1 MLVGVI
7 RMQKVREFTYQKLTP
22 EEQKERGIL
31 GRLVGTIADYKN
43 ETRNGRLYTEELW
56 DNVFKNPIM
65 QEKLATKTVFGELG
79 HPADRE
85 EIDMEKIAISLA
97 EEPKK
102 CTDGTLK
109 GVFDILD
116 TPNGR
121 ILKTLCDYG
130 CKIGVSS
137 RGTGDVV
144 EDWNGKPKVDPTT
157 YNCECWDA
165 VLLPSVKSAR
175 PDYVNESL
183 SNNSG
188 LRVALNEDLNRA
200 SKDDRRVMEDALK
213 RLNLVPTKSL
223 KEAITDN
230 KSDSNKAGNIA
241 ADDVGASVVKSL
253 QESLKKNKELNAQV
267 RALKEQ
273 LSVCNAKEADL
284 VKALQESKRFKS
296 HADKLNEKL
305 DSLLDQLEQK
315 DEELSQ
321 LEEEL
326 ERMTSKYNQLRKQR
340 SLNESLKADTDKEI
354 KRLNEQLREVKVS
367 SEKEVNSLRESLEEV
382 KQDSIIKERDL
393 TNKLTRSN
401 KLAEHYKKVANT
413 AVTKYI
419 NSKAE
424 MLGIEPST
432 IRENLKEGYSFKD
445 IDKACE
451 DLSKFRLKLDSLP
464 FNLKQNK
471 KNVKAVVKES
481 YEPIKPKSGYDD
493 EVDPQLVF
501 LASK

>member
-1 MLVGVI
+1 
-7 RMQKVREFTYQKLTP
+7 MQKVREFTYQKLTP

-65 QEKLATKTVFGELG
+65 KEKLATKTVFGELG

-144 EDWNGKPKVDPTT
+144 EDWDGKPKVDPST

-175 PDYVNESL
+175 PDYVNESI
-183 SNNSG
+183 SNNNG
-188 LRVALNEDLNRA
+188 LKMALNEDLNRA

-213 RLNLVPTKSL
+213 RLNLVPIQSL
-223 KEAITDN
+223 KESITDD
-230 KSDSNKAGNIA
+230 KSDRNEAGNIA

-253 QESLKKNKELNAQV
+253 QESLKQNKELNAQI
-267 RALKEQ
+267 RALKER

-284 VKALQESKRFKS
+284 VKALQESKGLQA
-296 HADKLNEKL
+296 HVGKLNEKL

-315 DEELSQ
+315 DEELQ
-321 LEEEL
+321 HLREKLEDL
-326 ERMTSKYNQLRKQR
+326 TSKHRQLRKQK
-340 SLNESLKADTDKEI
+340 SLNESFKADADKEI
-354 KRLNEQLREVKVS
+354 KRLNEQLRGVKAS
-367 SEKEVNSLRESLEEV
+367 STKEINSLRESLEEV
-382 KQDSIIKERDL
+382 KQDSIIKEREL
-393 TNKLTRSN
+393 TNKLTKSN
-401 KLAEHYKKVANT
+401 RIAEHYKKVANT

-424 MLGIEPST
+424 MLGIEPSAV
-432 IRENLKEGYSFKD
+432 RKSLKEGYSFGD
-445 IDKACE
+445 IDRVCE
-451 DLSKFRLKLDSLP
+451 DLSKFKLKLDSLP
-464 FNLKQNK
+464 FNLKQGK
-471 KNVKAVVKES
+471 KDVKAVVKES

-493 EVDPQLVF
+493 EVDPQLAF